1 MQKQSTPCKQ
11 AVFTLLLLFGFS
23 SLLSANERIHSSPEK
38 SQLSGAGVGAGLA
51 ALALGPVGIIPGAI
65 FGLLTMDNANKGQQ
79 LKVMQLE
86 QQQQDNQDSSR
97 LSKQLRSSEQALT
110 KLQQEHDVML
120 AEKNQINKNRATL
133 APTHFNIST
142 QLLFRTAESQIETH
156 YHSQLESI
164 AKLLEIMPH
173 LIISIEAHTDEKG
186 ATKNNYDLS
195 MARANRVYNFLQ
207 NAGVN
212 SKRLTLKAFGETQPV
227 FEESSLENDAYHR
240 RVSIV
245 ISSSKQ
251 IITAIMK

>member
-1 MQKQSTPCKQ
+1 MQKQSNPCKQ
-11 AVFTLLLLFGFS
+11 AVLTLLLLFGFS

-38 SQLSGAGVGAGLA
+38 SQLSGAGAGAALA
-51 ALALGPVGIIPGAI
+51 AFALGPVGIIPGAI

-86 QQQQDNQDSSR
+86 KQQDNQDSSR

-133 APTHFNIST
+133 EPTHFNIST

-212 SKRLTLKAFGETQPV
+212 SKR
-227 FEESSLENDAYHR
+227 
-240 RVSIV
+240 
-245 ISSSKQ
+245 
-251 IITAIMK
+251 

>member
-1 MQKQSTPCKQ
+1 
-11 AVFTLLLLFGFS
+11 
-23 SLLSANERIHSSPEK
+23 
-38 SQLSGAGVGAGLA
+38 
-51 ALALGPVGIIPGAI
+51 
-65 FGLLTMDNANKGQQ
+65 
-79 LKVMQLE
+79 
-86 QQQQDNQDSSR
+86 
-97 LSKQLRSSEQALT
+97 
-110 KLQQEHDVML
+110 
-120 AEKNQINKNRATL
+120 
-133 APTHFNIST
+133 
-142 QLLFRTAESQIETH
+142 
-156 YHSQLESI
+156 
-164 AKLLEIMPH
+164 MPH

-251 IITAIMK
+251 IIKAIMK